1 MYQIEE
7 PKYFYLFI
15 AVAILLLFYL
25 LTWLWKLKK
34 QKEFAELSLLNEL
47 SPEKSVFKPV
57 LKMIFV
63 LLALSFLI
71 IAMVNP
77 KMGTQLKTV
86 KRQGVDIVFA
96 LDVSKSML
104 AEDIAP
110 NRLEKSKQI
119 ISKIIDKL
127 GSDRVGIIIY
137 AGNAYP
143 LLPIT
148 TDHGAAK
155 MFLQNA
161 GPDMVSSQGT
171 AINEALELSKTFF
184 DDDTQTNRFLFVIS
198 DGEDHEE
205 NSGKI
210 AKEITEIGIRTFTI
224 GVGSNKGGPIP
235 MKSNGKFLGYK
246 KDNKDEVVI
255 TKLNVETLKD
265 IAENGEGKYIYGN
278 KTSKTVEY
286 VEELLLK
293 ADKKEFESKQFSD
306 YKDQFQWF
314 IGFGLLFLVLDVF
327 LLNKKTKWVQKL
339 NLFNER

>member
-7 PKYFYLFI
+7 PKYFYLFA
-15 AVAILLLFYL
+15 AVAVLLLFYL

-34 QKEFAELSLLNEL
+34 QKEFADHSLLNEL
-47 SPEKSVFKPV
+47 SPQKSVFKPV

-63 LLALSFLI
+63 LLALSLMI

-210 AKEITEIGIRTFTI
+210 AKQIVDLGITTFTI

-235 MKSNGKFLGYK
+235 IKNNGKFLGYK

-293 ADKKEFESKQFSD
+293 ADKKEFGSKQF
-306 YKDQFQWF
+306 F
-314 IGFGLLFLVLDVF
+314 
-327 LLNKKTKWVQKL
+327 
-339 NLFNER
+339 

>member
-7 PKYFYLFI
+7 PKYFYLFA
-15 AVAILLLFYL
+15 AVAVLLLFYL

-34 QKEFAELSLLNEL
+34 QKEFADHSLLNEL
-47 SPEKSVFKPV
+47 SPQKSVFKPV

-63 LLALSFLI
+63 LLALSLMI

-104 AEDIAP
+104 AEDSAP

-210 AKEITEIGIRTFTI
+210 AKQIVDLGITTFTI

-235 MKSNGKFLGYK
+235 IKNNGKFLGYK

>member
-15 AVAILLLFYL
+15 AVAILLLLYL
-25 LTWLWKLKK
+25 LTGYWKIRK
-34 QKEFAELSLLNEL
+34 QKEFANQALLDQL
-47 SPEKSVFKPV
+47 SPQRSVFKPV

-63 LLALSFLI
+63 LLGLSFLI
-71 IAMVNP
+71 LAMVNP

-137 AGNAYP
+137 AGNSYP

-161 GPDMVSSQGT
+161 SPDMVSSQGT

-184 DDDTQTNRFLFVIS
+184 DDDTQTNRFLFIIS

-205 NSGKI
+205 NSGRI
-210 AKEITEIGIRTFTI
+210 AKEIVDLGINTYTI

-235 MKSNGKFLGYK
+235 VKRNGKFLGYK

-265 IAENGEGKYIYGN
+265 IADNGNGKYIYGN
-278 KTSKTVEY
+278 KTSKTIEY

-314 IGFGLLFLVLDVF
+314 VGFGLLFLVLDVF
-327 LLNKKTKWVQKL
+327 LLSKKTKWVQKL